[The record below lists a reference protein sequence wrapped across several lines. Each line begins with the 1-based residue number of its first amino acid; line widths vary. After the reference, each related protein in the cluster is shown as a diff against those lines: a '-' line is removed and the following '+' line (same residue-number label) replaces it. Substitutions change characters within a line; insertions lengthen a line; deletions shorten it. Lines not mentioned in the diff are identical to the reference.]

1 MRAAGRRVSCVTWMR
16 MFVLGSLIVLTLPAQ
31 AAPPGEAAPITIRL
45 ISLETYS
52 KVLTDRAP
60 TNEASEGDVLVVGST
75 LRNAVAQ
82 FGRSKGAAVGEDTAV
97 FTIRSRTR
105 ADVIVESTL
114 PGGWLRAAGRV
125 RLGPKQTYPV
135 TGGRGRFANARG
147 TGEAVALVHQ
157 GQGNRRLKVY
167 RLALR

>member
-1 MRAAGRRVSCVTWMR
+1 MTWRRTLA
-16 MFVLGSLIVLTLPAQ
+16 LGGLIILTLPAY
-31 AAPPGEAAPITIRL
+31 AARQGEATPMTIRL
-45 ISLETYS
+45 LSTETYS

-60 TNEASEGDVLVVGST
+60 ANETSRGDVIVVGST

-82 FGRSKGAAVGEDTAV
+82 FGRPKHAAVGEDTV
-97 FTIRSRTR
+97 IFTIRSRTR

-125 RLGPKQTYPV
+125 RLGARQTYPV
-135 TGGRGRFANARG
+135 SGGRGRFANARG
-147 TGEAVALVHQ
+147 TGESVAYVVRQ

-167 RLALR
+167 RLVLR

>member
-1 MRAAGRRVSCVTWMR
+1 MTWIR
-16 MFVLGSLIVLTLPAQ
+16 LLALGGLIILTLPAH
-31 AAPPGEAAPITIRL
+31 AARQGEATTMTIRL
-45 ISLETYS
+45 ISTETYA

-60 TNEASEGDVLVVGST
+60 TNEASRGDVIVVGST

-82 FGRSKGAAVGEDTAV
+82 FGRPKGAAVGEDTV
-97 FTIRSRTR
+97 IFTMRSRTR
-105 ADVIVESTL
+105 AEVIVESTL

-125 RLGPKQTYPV
+125 RLGPRQTYPV

-147 TGEAVALVHQ
+147 TGESVAYTVRQ

-167 RLALR
+167 RLVLR